1 MPRPGQDHIVN
12 NVENI
17 KRLNNVI
24 GVDRTSELLFPV
36 GGIKY
41 GCNNI
46 SYNCMVSWISKGMF
60 PLGPIFTDIPKE
72 YGMLILQELLQWYQ
86 MEGNEFLWHNV
97 VVDEMWHNPQPTKK
111 SVCM

>member
-46 SYNCMVSWISKGMF
+46 SYVYVI
-60 PLGPIFTDIPKE
+60 PDIKR
-72 YGMLILQELLQWYQ
+72 Y
-86 MEGNEFLWHNV
+86 V
-97 VVDEMWHNPQPTKK
+97 PTW
-111 SVCM
+111 SHIH